1 MEITAAIT
9 FIAMAFVMG
18 AYLVT
23 QIDKKI
29 DNNIEKNI
37 EEYEK
42 KKAKQQKSKVL
53 VKRKTRRTKNKE

>member
-1 MEITAAIT
+1 MEITTIIICVAA
-9 FIAMAFVMG
+9 FAMG

-23 QIDKKI
+23 QLDKKI

-42 KKAKQQKSKVL
+42 KKAKQQKS
-53 VKRKTRRTKNKE
+53 